1 MRNVLFLFVCSLWL
15 LSGCNQPAPRVQ
27 DNKEDEFTFAYL
39 TDIHLQ
45 PELNAVEG
53 FQKAIDTINAINPD
67 FVLTGGDLVM
77 DVLDQTYG
85 RADSL
90 YDLYEEVSGGFH
102 MPVYN
107 TLGNHE
113 VYGWHRR
120 EAGIEKQPEFGKA
133 MYEQRLGKR
142 YYSFDH
148 KGWHFIVLDAVYR
161 SEEGHYIGKIDE
173 EQISWIEQD
182 LQKTGKEMPIVVSV
196 HIPFVTSQTQLTRGS
211 LEANPTDLIITNA
224 REVLLHFREYNLKLV
239 LQGHLHYLEDINVNN
254 QVHFITAGAVCGLWW
269 NNKPGST
276 PEEGFLLVH
285 VDGDGFTWEYV
296 DYGWTPP
303 GQ

>member
-211 LEANPTDLIITNA
+211 LEANPPDLIITNA

>member
-27 DNKEDEFTFAYL
+27 DNKEDEFTFAFL

-211 LEANPTDLIITNA
+211 LEANPPDLIITNA